1 MEQLMGTRG
10 TDPRLRADEQPVWPG
25 LFSGLLGS
33 RMGPGEKKNRKK
45 QSHARLSEPNTM
57 RSYAWAAARQQ
68 R

>member
-33 RMGPGEKKNRKK
+33 RMGPGEKKKQKK
-45 QSHARLSEPNTM
+45 AEP
-57 RSYAWAAARQQ
+57 RPPVRAEHDA
-68 R
+68 